1 MLEITVIAD
10 RDLGLV
16 AMMTHVT
23 PATKN
28 NIQKAT
34 IDKSMIQNWKLK
46 NGETKKIRRLCLQ
59 IFRSKYLHEKTCE
72 KERGTK
78 RKGVKKSNYRARTR
92 VEIHLSFSIFALNY
106 FKNIMII

>member
-10 RDLGLV
+10 GDLGLV

-23 PATKN
+23 PATKDN
-28 NIQKAT
+28 VQKAT

-46 NGETKKIRRLCLQ
+46 MVKQRESVVSVFRSSEVNTSTKKLAKENEGR
-59 IFRSKYLHEKTCE
+59 KEK
-72 KERGTK
+72 GF
-78 RKGVKKSNYRARTR
+78 KKSNYRVRTT
-92 VEIHLSFSIFALNY
+92 VEIHLPFSIFALNY

>member
-10 RDLGLV
+10 GDLGLV

-23 PATKN
+23 PASKDN
-28 NIQKAT
+28 VQKAT

-46 NGETKKIRRLCLQ
+46 MVKQRESVVSVFRSSEVNTSTKKLA
-59 IFRSKYLHEKTCE
+59 

-78 RKGVKKSNYRARTR
+78 RKGVKKSNYRVRTR
-92 VEIHLSFSIFALNY
+92 VEIHLPFSIFALNY